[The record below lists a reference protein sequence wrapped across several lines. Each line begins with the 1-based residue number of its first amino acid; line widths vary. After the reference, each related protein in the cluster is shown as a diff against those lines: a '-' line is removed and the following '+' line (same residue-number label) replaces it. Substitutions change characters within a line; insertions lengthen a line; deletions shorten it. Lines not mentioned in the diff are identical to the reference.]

1 MTCRPSIVW
10 VGLCIERLPVTVM
23 RGDPT
28 DVLEIVALIP
38 EPYCQVIVGAGL
50 PVAMH
55 FRFAAMPSVIDVE
68 LRIESASSRTTGPVN
83 LKEYL
88 GKTKREIFY

>member
-1 MTCRPSIVW
+1 MS
-10 VGLCIERLPVTVM
+10 VTVM

-38 EPYCQVIVGAGL
+38 KLYCQVIAGAGL

-55 FRFAAMPSVIDVE
+55 VRFAAMPFVIDVE
-68 LRIESASSRTTGPVN
+68 FCIESASIRTAGPVN

-88 GKTKREIFY
+88 GN